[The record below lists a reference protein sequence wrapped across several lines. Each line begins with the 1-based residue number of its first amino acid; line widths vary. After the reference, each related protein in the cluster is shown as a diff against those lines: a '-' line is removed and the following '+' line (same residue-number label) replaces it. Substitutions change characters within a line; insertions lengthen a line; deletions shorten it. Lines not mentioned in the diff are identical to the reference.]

1 MINRAPGPAGWK
13 FFIMKAIEL
22 REMTLDE
29 LTGMERELEE
39 ELTQYRIQLSIRRLD
54 NPIKVR
60 HTRRELAR
68 IKTIINEKRNEE
80 TGSEG

>member
-1 MINRAPGPAGWK
+1 
-13 FFIMKAIEL
+13 MKAIEL

-60 HTRRELAR
+60 HARRELAR

>member
-13 FFIMKAIEL
+13 FVMKAIEL

-29 LTGMERELEE
+29 LAGMERELEE

-60 HTRRELAR
+60 QTRRELAR
-68 IKTIINEKRNEE
+68 VKTIINEKRNEE
-80 TGSEG
+80 AGSEV

>member
-1 MINRAPGPAGWK
+1 
-13 FFIMKAIEL
+13 MKAIEL

-29 LTGMERELEE
+29 LAGMERELEE

-60 HTRRELAR
+60 QTRRELAR
-68 IKTIINEKRNEE
+68 VKTIINEKRNEE
-80 TGSEG
+80 AGSNA

>member
-1 MINRAPGPAGWK
+1 MINRAPSPAGWK
-13 FFIMKAIEL
+13 FVIMKAIEL

-68 IKTIINEKRNEE
+68 VKTIINEKRNEE

>member
-1 MINRAPGPAGWK
+1 MINRAAGPAGWK
-13 FFIMKAIEL
+13 FVMKAIEL

-29 LTGMERELEE
+29 LAGMERELEE

-60 HTRRELAR
+60 QTRRELAR
-68 IKTIINEKRNEE
+68 VKTIINEKRNEE
-80 TGSEG
+80 AGSNA

>member
-1 MINRAPGPAGWK
+1 MINRAQSPAGWK
-13 FFIMKAIEL
+13 FVMKAIEL

-68 IKTIINEKRNEE
+68 VKTIINEKRNEE